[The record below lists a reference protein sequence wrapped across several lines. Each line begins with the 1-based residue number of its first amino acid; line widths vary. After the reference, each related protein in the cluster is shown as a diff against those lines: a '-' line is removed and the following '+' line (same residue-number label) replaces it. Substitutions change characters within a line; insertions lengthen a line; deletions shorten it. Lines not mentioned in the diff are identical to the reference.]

1 MNRARSRTSSP
12 ARANKTRSNAIHSKA
27 KKYQANRNRDNVSPV
42 KGKRTSG
49 QTSRPPTVDAHAPKT
64 SRVGKRETSSATN
77 PAMQPRSA
85 TEKTSAESKGRQA
98 P

>member
-27 KKYQANRNRDNVSPV
+27 KNYQAKRNRDNVSPV
-42 KGKRTSG
+42 KGKGTSG
-49 QTSRPPTVDAHAPKT
+49 QTSRAPTVGAHTPKT
-64 SRVGKRETSSATN
+64 SRVKKTATN
-77 PAMQPRSA
+77 PATQPRSA
-85 TEKTSAESKGRQA
+85 TEKTSAESKGVKA